1 MGNSLN
7 SRRKECLR
15 LFEMAQLR
23 CDQISFMVS
32 INHLWEPEK
41 FLYCR
46 TKKEFTKEAIK
57 HIKTCDEETLDKIIK
72 YLANLNSEN
81 DITGGSVHI

>member
-7 SRRKECLR
+7 SGRKECLR

-32 INHLWEPEK
+32 IDYLSNNEK

-46 TKKEFTKEAIK
+46 TRKDFVKVTIK
-57 HIKTCDEETLDKIIK
+57 HIKTCNEETLDKIIK
-72 YLANLNSEN
+72 YLSNLNSEN

>member
-7 SRRKECLR
+7 LRRKECLR

-46 TKKEFTKEAIK
+46 TRKDFVKVTIK
-57 HIKTCDEETLDKIIK
+57 HIKTCGEETLVIMIK
-72 YLANLNSEN
+72 YLSNLNSEN